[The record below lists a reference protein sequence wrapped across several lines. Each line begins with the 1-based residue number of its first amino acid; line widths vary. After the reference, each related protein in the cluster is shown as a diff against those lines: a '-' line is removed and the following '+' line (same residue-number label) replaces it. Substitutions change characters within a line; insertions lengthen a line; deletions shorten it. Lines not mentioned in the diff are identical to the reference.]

1 MKVRIRNQVVTFVL
15 KPLVV
20 LLLYFTENHMRSTTL
35 IQTDTLCIYNA
46 YLYIICIDNVDFLT
60 VKFAN
65 KFYFL
70 GRYF

>member
-1 MKVRIRNQVVTFVL
+1 MKVRIRNQVVSFVL

-20 LLLYFTENHMRSTTL
+20 LLLYITENHMRSTTL

-46 YLYIICIDNVDFLT
+46 YLYICIDNVNFLT